1 MTKILTLLISM
12 LIFNI
17 GFTQDLA
24 KTNKTKD
31 FYNTRNIKTIH
42 KLGNYQIKINRNK
55 IYFNKMHGN
64 ISSPLKYNNLYTE
77 FNFNNTYLIKDSLN
91 NKYYFK
97 FGWVSFK
104 ENETVFSNLQW
115 IDNNKPKE
123 IENFSDFEFIVVDI
137 DYIQFGKMSICTIGD
152 SQTWWSNAQNL
163 RKFINESNEDFIFI
177 GSNTDIFGYGHE
189 GEGGNNTNALIKRI
203 NNIPKA
209 DYYTLLIGTNDWKS
223 DIQTTF
229 LNIVEIT
236 DYLMNLNSNAK
247 ILYLTPIPTVNKE
260 RDFFNT
266 SLKEKL
272 LLKFKENRNIS
283 VLDLGKEMRKNEDWE
298 SNYLSSD
305 GLHQSTEGVRFMS
318 NLIGEKIKTIANNG
332 YK

>member
-1 MTKILTLLISM
+1 VISV

-17 GFTQDLA
+17 GFAQDA
-24 KTNKTKD
+24 TETNSIKD
-31 FYNTRNIKTIH
+31 FYNTKNIKTVFE
-42 KLGNYQIKINRNK
+42 LGTYQIKIKRNRL
-55 IYFNKMHGN
+55 YFNKIHGN
-64 ISSPLKYNNLYTE
+64 ISSPIKYNNLYKE
-77 FNFNNTYLIKDSLN
+77 FNFNNIYQIKDSLN
-91 NKYYFK
+91 NKYYLR

-104 ENETVFSNLQW
+104 DNETVFSNLKW
-115 IDNNKPKE
+115 INNNKPKE
-123 IENFSDFEFIVVDI
+123 IDNFSDFEFTVVDI
-137 DYIQFGKMSICTIGD
+137 DYIQFGNISLCTIGD

-163 RKFINESNEDFIFI
+163 RKFINQSIDDLIFI

-189 GEGGNNTNALIKRI
+189 GEGGNNSSELIKRI

-209 DYYTLLIGTNDWKS
+209 DYYTLLIGTNDWKN
-223 DIQTTF
+223 DIETTF

-236 DYLMNLNSNAK
+236 DYLMKLNSNAK

-272 LLKFKENRNIS
+272 LLKFKENRNIV
-283 VLDLGKEMRKNEDWE
+283 VLDLGKEMRLNKNWE
-298 SNYLSSD
+298 SYYLSPD
-305 GLHQSTEGVRFMS
+305 GLHQSIEGVRFMS
-318 NLIGEKIKTIANNG
+318 KLIGEKIKTIANNG